1 MRLILAAL
9 ILTIVAGPVA
19 YGSEGR
25 YRCEVEKFYDFED
38 AEFRRDDGSDL
49 IGDRFAVDRA
59 TGTISGFE
67 LNNEMAQ
74 QRLVLD
80 RGSNKQAFK
89 VLSIF
94 QVYGPYHNVKYLYI
108 EEFEQKAEK
117 AFFAVSG
124 SWLLTGHCTK

>member
-9 ILTIVAGPVA
+9 ILTMIAGPDA
-19 YGSEGR
+19 YGGEGR
-25 YRCEVEKFYDFED
+25 YRCEVESFYGFED

-49 IGDRFAVDRA
+49 IGDRFAVDRS

-80 RGSNKQAFK
+80 RGSEKQAFK
-89 VLSIF
+89 VLSIY

-108 EEFEQKAEK
+108 EEFEPKAEK

-124 SWLLTGHCTK
+124 SGLLTGHCTR

>member
-1 MRLILAAL
+1 MRPILTAL
-9 ILTIVAGPVA
+9 ILIIITGPNA
-19 YGSEGR
+19 YGGEDR
-25 YRCEVEKFYDFED
+25 YRCEVENFYGFED
-38 AEFRRDDGSDL
+38 AEFRRDSGSDL
-49 IGDRFAVDRA
+49 IGDQFAVDRA
-59 TGTISGFE
+59 TGTITGFE
-67 LNNEMAQ
+67 LNNEMAE

-89 VLSIF
+89 VLSIY